1 MTECCKNGDV
11 EGARNAIE
19 SGVDLNSRSL
29 DGKTALMYALW
40 NNQNAVVEFLLGAGN
55 IDVICEDNDG
65 ASALHHAVDVD
76 NGEGARLLLSHVVFS
91 EVVNHKNRRGLTPL
105 MRAVMRNKVNC
116 AKVLL
121 ADNRLDLDTRDR
133 YKRSPQELKRLP
145 FELSAF
151 TDLIQL
157 LLFLIRAVSVELEPV
172 SKVLLD
178 GLYDVESNLAKLRG
192 CQHVMKLIWEE
203 VVVHI
208 IMMIIQ
214 ILKMIILEVV
224 EHKRK
229 TVSKLGRT
237 IEEVVATTPRCFPTL
252 KTQN

>member
-1 MTECCKNGDV
+1 MAASLTECCKNGDV

-29 DGKTALMYALW
+29 DGKTALMFALW

-121 ADNRLDLDTRDR
+121 ADNRLGSLQAESTGT
-133 YKRSPQELKRLP
+133 E
-145 FELSAF
+145 
-151 TDLIQL
+151 
-157 LLFLIRAVSVELEPV
+157 
-172 SKVLLD
+172 KV
-178 GLYDVESNLAKLRG
+178 A
-192 CQHVMKLIWEE
+192 I
-203 VVVHI
+203 
-208 IMMIIQ
+208 
-214 ILKMIILEVV
+214 
-224 EHKRK
+224 
-229 TVSKLGRT
+229 
-237 IEEVVATTPRCFPTL
+237 
-252 KTQN
+252 